1 MFLLCSLWKVFIVET
16 DLIELSEQ
24 QLDKC
29 DASETQMF
37 CHHAS
42 MEDQTEWRKEK
53 WWTFLRCMSQLESN
67 LNLYTKWREPCEER
81 LELMRCSIE
90 SKADSTDKDPSWEL
104 KRMQTSGA
112 HLWEVGLHAINSI
125 RCRLQSEG
133 WRLWTSIL
141 FCSGLPHCMQ
151 SHSFL
156 STPLCCHTRHC
167 ADVLGI
173 FFPL

>member
-1 MFLLCSLWKVFIVET
+1 M
-16 DLIELSEQ
+16 LIN
-24 QLDKC
+24 
-29 DASETQMF
+29 
-37 CHHAS
+37 
-42 MEDQTEWRKEK
+42 
-53 WWTFLRCMSQLESN
+53 ESN
-67 LNLYTKWREPCEER
+67 P
-81 LELMRCSIE
+81 
-90 SKADSTDKDPSWEL
+90 
-104 KRMQTSGA
+104 
-112 HLWEVGLHAINSI
+112 I

-173 FFPL
+173 FFPYNPFQSTFRMFWCLLTWPKYLSFLDLMSFIRDLVTFRWLRTYWFVLFSVHAMEYGPGVCRSTSRMQPAFSYHSSTMSMFQSSIREMKTHNINEYDR